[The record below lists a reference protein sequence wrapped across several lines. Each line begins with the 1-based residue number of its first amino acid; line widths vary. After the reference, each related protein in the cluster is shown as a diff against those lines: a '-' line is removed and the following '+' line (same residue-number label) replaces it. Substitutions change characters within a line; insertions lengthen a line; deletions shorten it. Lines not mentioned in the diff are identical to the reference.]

1 MREFWLMARQE
12 YRHRVWQRSF
22 LIGTLGLP
30 LFIGVLMAVIIM
42 ATLAPSD
49 RRPIG
54 YVDQAGVLAPGI
66 SLDSAS
72 SSGDI
77 SLCAFD
83 DETAARAALTAGEI
97 QAFYVLPSDYRQR
110 REVTLY
116 YWDRAPDDLIQTH
129 FDYVLRANLLA
140 GHPLAERAWALKGP
154 ELVVR
159 PVSGNHEISLANIA
173 NVVLPFIVAF
183 FFFFIVMSS
192 SGYMLEVVADEK
204 ENRTIEIM
212 ITTVTPEQLIGGKA
226 LGLIG
231 VALTQMA
238 VWVTFAVVGVVI
250 GARFIPQLQVVR
262 VPWELLLVA
271 VPYFLPS
278 YALISSLMIAIGGV
292 VTELRQGQQIAG
304 LLNLFFVIPF
314 FGLALL
320 FINPDSPLLVAL
332 TIFPTTSLLMVLL
345 RWSVTTIPLWQLL
358 LSWTL
363 TTGAAVFSIW
373 AAARIFR
380 FGMLRYGQRL
390 SLREIGTALS
400 GQGQKTGNRA

>member
-12 YRHRVWQRSF
+12 YRHRVQQRSF
-22 LIGTLGLP
+22 LVGTLGLP
-30 LFIGVLMAVIIM
+30 LFMGVLMAAIIM
-42 ATLAPSD
+42 VSLAQSD

-66 SLDSAS
+66 SLDSARAG
-72 SSGDI
+72 GDI
-77 SLCAFD
+77 SLRAFD
-83 DETAARAALTAGEI
+83 DEPAARVALTAGEI
-97 QAFYVLPSDYRQR
+97 QAFYVLPPDYRQR

-116 YWDRAPDDLIQTH
+116 YWDRVPDDVVQTG
-129 FDYVLRANLLA
+129 FDRTLRANLLA
-140 GHPLAERAWALKGP
+140 GHPLAERPWALKGP
-154 ELVVR
+154 ELIIR
-159 PVSGNHEISLANIA
+159 PVSGDHEISLANIA
-173 NVVLPFIVAF
+173 NVVLPFVVAF

-212 ITTVTPEQLIGGKA
+212 ITTMTPEQLIGGKA

-231 VALTQMA
+231 VALTQLA
-238 VWVTFAVVGVVI
+238 VWGAFAVVGVII
-250 GARFIPQLQVVR
+250 GARFVPQLQVIR
-262 VPWELLLVA
+262 VPWDLLLVA
-271 VPYFLPS
+271 GLYFLPA

-304 LLNLFFVIPF
+304 LLNLFFIVPF

-332 TIFPTTSLLMVLL
+332 TIFPTTSLLMILL

-363 TTGAAVFSIW
+363 TTGAAVLSLW

-390 SLREIGTALS
+390 SLREIGTALKEKP
-400 GQGQKTGNRA
+400 GTEETGR